1 MNMELPKG
9 KEWYF
14 LADKNGTTVYGKK
27 LKDKNHTFLAS
38 MTAGEV
44 GYAFK
49 DRDSFL
55 KFVRSSRANC
65 TSPERVNVLLHDE
78 VLDSKYGEYCTKY
91 KYKANEIG
99 KGTLELN
106 GYTCLHPKYSQYI
119 FTIEYSERWLDKRVD
134 DSVRLEGVNFIESMK
149 FTWG

>member
-1 MNMELPKG
+1 
-9 KEWYF
+9 
-14 LADKNGTTVYGKK
+14 
-27 LKDKNHTFLAS
+27 

-99 KGTLELN
+99 
-106 GYTCLHPKYSQYI
+106 
-119 FTIEYSERWLDKRVD
+119 RV
-134 DSVRLEGVNFIESMK
+134 L
-149 FTWG
+149 